1 MNRWGTVDFYGS
13 RFYETDLYANVMA
26 DTCHYTFVKTDRLYN
41 IKIESECKLWTLA
54 NNKVSI
60 STHQL

>member
-1 MNRWGTVDFYGS
+1 MNRWGAVDFYGS

-41 IKIESECKLWTLA
+41 IKVES
-54 NNKVSI
+54 
-60 STHQL
+60 